1 MKIFNSEHLGP
12 RGPFLPSLPSLP
24 STQSPSTTE
33 EDITLTDLIMV
44 DTRAF
49 PQDAITLIERNSDL
63 LESYGIFPEYSPYL
77 GLRQNNS
84 ISDNPD
90 PIASYILS
98 LINRELDKQYDFLE
112 V

>member
-1 MKIFNSEHLGP
+1 MKIFNGEHLAP
-12 RGPFLPSLPSLP
+12 RDSHSLIS
-24 STQSPSTTE
+24 STQSPSQETTE
-33 EDITLTDLIMV
+33 DDTTLTDLVMV

-63 LESYGIFPEYSPYL
+63 LESYGIFSEYSPYL

-98 LINRELDKQYDFLE
+98 LINRELDKQYEFLE